1 MLHGRWTE
9 IERKQR
15 AASDIDISIC
25 VRTCVSL
32 LFNFSMYTRS
42 ILYLCAGDWGG
53 KKSCFILMDLE
64 KSCFPH
70 SSIFFAP
77 QDSDGDKSE
86 DNLVVDVSN
95 EVRRQSF

>member
-1 MLHGRWTE
+1 
-9 IERKQR
+9 
-15 AASDIDISIC
+15 
-25 VRTCVSL
+25 
-32 LFNFSMYTRS
+32 
-42 ILYLCAGDWGG
+42 
-53 KKSCFILMDLE
+53 MDLE
-64 KSCFPH
+64 KSCFPL